1 MVKKSV
7 SLLPLLLMFVILQPL
22 CLLRRTKIPL
32 FFEGLPMILYF
43 EKSVRWRFC
52 RVSSFDSHM
61 WESIIILISL
71 FRSKK
76 VCSFA
81 DSFFVP
87 VFEPLRFV
95 DVIVILLADFDL
107 RGFIL
112 LI

>member
-1 MVKKSV
+1 
-7 SLLPLLLMFVILQPL
+7 
-22 CLLRRTKIPL
+22 
-32 FFEGLPMILYF
+32 
-43 EKSVRWRFC
+43 
-52 RVSSFDSHM
+52 M

-107 RGFIL
+107 REFIL